1 MNWKYSQ
8 PLMSGCRFTQVLGLI
23 VVGMLALTRSQP
35 MAAGGQGNLPTA
47 VDLNP
52 DPDIFETNLVAQEAE
67 VDLGNG
73 LIAKAQTFNGTVPG
87 PEFKLKLGDRVIVHF
102 TNLLPEPSSIH
113 WHGIELDNESDGT
126 GITQNPVLTGETFTY
141 QFIVPRPGIFFYHS
155 HIAPTNPSFKGYY
168 GSIIVEDPAEQTL
181 IAQKVLP
188 NKGHTMTL
196 VLGDTTVCK
205 AAGSNDAATFPADP
219 TLPWV
224 GTEELPGIPRF
235 LDSSPP
241 PRRRTCARR
250 HATTM
255 GPSSTRPFLSP
266 RATSRTSSRGSRPTG
281 RVTPRVLSRS
291 AHE

>member
-1 MNWKYSQ
+1 MNRKSLQ
-8 PLMSGCRFTQVLGLI
+8 LLISVCRLTRVLGLI
-23 VVGMLALTRSQP
+23 VVGMLALTRAP
-35 MAAGGQGNLPTA
+35 LMAAGGLGNLPTA

-73 LIAKAQTFNGTVPG
+73 LIAQAQTFNGTVPG
-87 PEFKLKLGDRVIVHF
+87 PEFNLKLGDRVIVHF

-126 GITQNPVLTGETFTY
+126 GITQNPVLTGQTFTY
-141 QFIVPRPGIFFYHS
+141 RFIVPRPGIFFYHS

-168 GSIIVEDPAEQTL
+168 GSIIVEDPAEQKL

-188 NKGHTMTL
+188 NQGHTMTL

-205 AAGSNDAATFPADP
+205 AAGSNDAATFPIDP

-224 GTEELPGIPRF
+224 GTEELPGN
-235 LDSSPP
+235 
-241 PRRRTCARR
+241 
-250 HATTM
+250 
-255 GPSSTRPFLSP
+255 
-266 RATSRTSSRGSRPTG
+266 PTFPG
-281 RVTPRVLSRS
+281 LTAAADP
-291 AHE
+291 